1 MAHEFSIERS
11 DLIVL
16 VGDDENSWAD
26 VWAVFDVSETSSRR
40 FIACHWNKNHPNEKI
55 DPTGILMVFDGIK
68 DLLYWCAYRQIDDEA
83 EFRGGLDSKF
93 NDLEWLEEECRNDGY
108 ESWEAFVEIV
118 EKMQLKRKAEPV
130 NDVLFTGV
138 NEDEQIPYD
147 NMKSCPSCG
156 AISDGPKHVYCDVCG
171 ADFPMETNI

>member
-16 VGDDENSWAD
+16 IGENGDSWAD
-26 VWAVFDVSETSSRR
+26 VWAIFDVSPNTTRR

-55 DPTGILMVFDGIK
+55 DPTGILMVFDSLE

-93 NDLEWLEEECRNDGY
+93 NDREWLEQECSNADY

-118 EKMQLKRKAEPV
+118 KSMQLKRQAEPM
-130 NDVLFTGV
+130 NDILFTAV
-138 NEDEQIPYD
+138 NEDEQTP
-147 NMKSCPSCG
+147 
-156 AISDGPKHVYCDVCG
+156 
-171 ADFPMETNI
+171 